1 MSALIRLATN
11 PLVLVFLIVLPMLE
25 SGAGNSVVSGI
36 KNTLMQPLVTAQIP
50 GVGAISGG
58 SSAILR

>member
-11 PLVLVFLIVLPMLE
+11 PLVLVFVIVLPMLE
-25 SGAGNSVVSGI
+25 SGAAGGVINSV
-36 KNTLMQPLVTAQIP
+36 KNTLMEPLVTAQIP

-58 SSAILR
+58 GNAILR